1 VTSLFRI
8 HDCRP
13 SYEMVR
19 VEPRGQAPV
28 PADQRLRILLHTV
41 HDGDVLPPGF
51 VLDAEGRP
59 RVELALL
66 ERRFIEERDWG
77 ANLVAH
83 EAAAAMGIPGYVRC
97 RVARVLIDYN
107 RFPGSTPGDG
117 NTPVLERLA
126 ISHPFSQVLDHSE
139 KMRLLEEHYDP
150 ISDFFE
156 SELQA
161 GKLIMIAV
169 HTYDEHNPSR
179 TRRPHC
185 SVITSMA
192 GYQRDSR
199 MPFGVFDP
207 MYPDLLGETT
217 CNRILRDRVSLHL
230 ERAGFRTSHNYPYL
244 LPEGCLEVRAQV
256 WFFFAWVRQR
266 FEDARPE
273 TRDDPNYRLIWKM
286 LLNTNLRDHDAV
298 ALKGFLHRYRKPP
311 PEEVD
316 RFRAAQRAYD
326 ELRRFI
332 DEKALVN
339 DFRRAKERPSSFGLE
354 VRKDLLVTF
363 DPETGRPLPMTDEQR
378 ERAKLVGSTLAEAIR
393 IYLDTDRQYL

>member
-1 VTSLFRI
+1 
-8 HDCRP
+8 
-13 SYEMVR
+13 MVK
-19 VEPRGQAPV
+19 VEATGPHLV
-28 PADQRLRILLHTV
+28 PAADRLRILLHTV
-41 HDGDVLPPGF
+41 HDGDGLPPAY
-51 VLDAEGRP
+51 VHDAAGRF
-59 RVELALL
+59 RVDEQLL

-77 ANLVAH
+77 ANLVAG
-83 EAAAAMGIPGYVRC
+83 EAAAAMGVPGYARC
-97 RVARVLIDYN
+97 RVARVLIDFN
-107 RFPGSTPGDG
+107 RFPGSTPGDAHV
-117 NTPVLERLA
+117 PVLERLA
-126 ISHPFSQVLDHSE
+126 ISHPFSEVLDHAE

-156 SELQA
+156 MELLA

-185 SVITSMA
+185 SVLTSMA

-230 ERAGFRTSHNYPYL
+230 ERAGFRVAHNYPYL
-244 LPEGCLEVRAQV
+244 LPEGSLEVRAQV
-256 WFFFAWVRQR
+256 WFFFWWVRQR

-273 TRDDPNYRLIWKM
+273 TCDDPNYRLIWKM

-316 RFRAAQRAYD
+316 RFRAGQRAYQ
-326 ELRRFI
+326 EIRRFI
-332 DEKALVN
+332 EEKSLTN
-339 DFRRAKERPSSFGLE
+339 DFRHAKERPSSFGLE

-363 DPETGRPLPMTDEQR
+363 DQGSGRPLPMTEAQR
-378 ERAKLVGSTLAEAIR
+378 ERAREVGSTLAEAIR
-393 IYLDTDRQYL
+393 IYLETDRIYLDNSPQHQ